1 MEKYASKEA
10 INIQKEN
17 NSKIRKINHKQL
29 ER

>member
-17 NSKIRKINHKQL
+17 YSKIRKINHKQL